1 MTVLAFDYSET
12 FVTEVTRATT
22 VDLFGTVAHW
32 ADWNGSLHW
41 TLWSSDVRKQEGFL
55 AH

>member
-12 FVTEVTRATT
+12 TDSEVTRATA
-22 VDLFGTVAHW
+22 VDLFRTVAHW

-55 AH
+55 AP